1 MNRAKEEKQQL
12 FIKLS
17 NKLDQE
23 KDEKLL
29 AVSIRDKLQ
38 KKVFLLDEDLKKTN
52 EKLVQKNN
60 CCERLEKEVTDL
72 RLQLSNKDDSIKA
85 LYKKIDER
93 FEENVQLSQKHKDE
107 VIKLTEENDKLKR
120 FHENEKNKII
130 EKTQGENEALNEF
143 KVKNMKEI
151 EMGKKTIMA
160 LNEEIRELKGYNAE
174 LLKRLDYLQAENQ
187 GKLPRN
193 FFLKKVY
200 DFFFF

>member
-29 AVSIRDKLQ
+29 AVSLRDKLQ
-38 KKVFLLDEDLKKTN
+38 KKVFLLEEDLKKTN
-52 EKLVQKNN
+52 EKLTQKNMG
-60 CCERLEKEVTDL
+60 CERLEKDLMDL
-72 RLQLSNKDDSIKA
+72 RHQISNKDETIKG
-85 LYKKIDER
+85 LYKKIDEK

-120 FHENEKNKII
+120 IHENEKNKIT
-130 EKTQGENEALNEF
+130 EKTQVEIEGLNEL

-151 EMGKKTIMA
+151 EMCKKNIMA
-160 LNEEIRELKGYNAE
+160 LNDEIRELKGYNAE
-174 LLKRLDYLQAENQ
+174 LLKRLEYLQVENQ
-187 GKLPRN
+187 GNLAK
-193 FFLKKVY
+193 FFL
-200 DFFFF
+200 F